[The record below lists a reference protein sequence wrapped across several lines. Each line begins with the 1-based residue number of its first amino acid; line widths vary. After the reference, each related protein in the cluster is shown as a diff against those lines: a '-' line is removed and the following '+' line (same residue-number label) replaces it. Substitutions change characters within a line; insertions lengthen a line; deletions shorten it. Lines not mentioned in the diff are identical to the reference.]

1 MLKCS
6 RKREAAEDRGHGRDA
21 LQIHCLQGIYS
32 SLSSKHCNVAWTTH
46 HSTHA
51 EKLYLIVY
59 WLELNSWN
67 CMTDTHVTELWHMF
81 DRLTNT
87 DRWPISVTLHWH
99 TGHTDRWHISV
110 TLTHWTH
117 WQMTDDRSLT
127 HWHTGHTDR
136 WQISDTCVAGDPRG
150 LRVLLVCG
158 GQHPGRECEHRPPR
172 HQPRPPAP
180 PSGPAPGQPP
190 VRPPGQD
197 VMMSET
203 HNLLASLLYGLLAR
217 MLWWVRH
224 TIRDTEAELVTVT
237 TNERREVTRVMH
249 GARPGGRIE
258 STGDRWFHQ

>member
-1 MLKCS
+1 MWQNFDTC
-6 RKREAAEDRGHGRDA
+6 DM
-21 LQIHCLQGIYS
+21 Q
-32 SLSSKHCNVAWTTH
+32 
-46 HSTHA
+46 
-51 EKLYLIVY
+51 
-59 WLELNSWN
+59 
-67 CMTDTHVTELWHMF
+67 TDT
-81 DRLTNT
+81 
-87 DRWPISVTLHWH
+87 
-99 TGHTDRWHISV
+99 
-110 TLTHWTH
+110 
-117 WQMTDDRSLT
+117 
-127 HWHTGHTDR
+127 HTDR
-136 WQISDTCVAGDPRG
+136 WQISDTLTHWTLKGDRSLTPTCVAGDPRG

-180 PSGPAPGQPP
+180 PPGSAPGQPP

>member
-117 WQMTDDRSLT
+117 WQMTDL
-127 HWHTGHTDR
+127 WHLCCR
-136 WQISDTCVAGDPRG
+136 WPPGTPGSTRVWRATSWARVWAPPTSPSAPPPGPALWPSSWPASCVASW
-150 LRVLLVCG
+150 
-158 GQHPGRECEHRPPR
+158 PGRYDEWDT
-172 HQPRPPAP
+172 Q
-180 PSGPAPGQPP
+180 SPGQSP
-190 VRPPGQD
+190 VRPPRQD

-203 HNLLASLLYGLLAR
+203 HNQ
-217 MLWWVRH
+217 RH
-224 TIRDTEAELVTVT
+224 
-237 TNERREVTRVMH
+237 
-249 GARPGGRIE
+249 GGRA
-258 STGDRWFHQ
+258 SDSDH

>member
-1 MLKCS
+1 M
-6 RKREAAEDRGHGRDA
+6 
-21 LQIHCLQGIYS
+21 I
-32 SLSSKHCNVAWTTH
+32 
-46 HSTHA
+46 
-51 EKLYLIVY
+51 
-59 WLELNSWN
+59 ELRN
-67 CMTDTHVTELWHMF
+67 
-81 DRLTNT
+81 
-87 DRWPISVTLHWH
+87 
-99 TGHTDRWHISV
+99 TGHLMI
-110 TLTHWTH
+110 LTIILS
-117 WQMTDDRSLT
+117 RPLLLN
-127 HWHTGHTDR
+127 TDR

-180 PSGPAPGQPP
+180 PPGSAPGQPP

-224 TIRDTEAELVTVT
+224 TIRDTQAGPVTVT

-249 GARPGGRIE
+249 GASPGGRIE